1 MKRSWALRVS
11 GVALLIIL
19 IPLIAIS
26 WGNDGH
32 SAVNRAA
39 AAKLPSDMPAFL
51 KNSADQ
57 LAYIGPEPDRWR
69 EKSEP
74 QLKYAQEPDHFMD
87 MELVDWMGGKLPP
100 DRYLFVRAI
109 YEHREADPK
118 NATPEMYPEKIGFL
132 PYETMEVYGRLKV
145 AFREYRKAQKE
156 GRSTADAEAN
166 AIYYAGWLGHYVAD
180 GSNPLHTTVRYN
192 GWVGENP
199 NGYDTGKTIHWRMEG
214 PFVGRNLAKLQFGDL
229 LTPAKKLDNPF
240 DDFVAYLRT
249 SQKEV
254 EKVYQLDKK
263 CGFDGEGTEE
273 SRDFIRHRLA
283 AGAQMLADMWYTAWV
298 ESAVEPPPYQPP
310 TGEKAT
316 PKKCEPVATEAMMK

>member
-1 MKRSWALRVS
+1 
-11 GVALLIIL
+11 
-19 IPLIAIS
+19 
-26 WGNDGH
+26 
-32 SAVNRAA
+32 
-39 AAKLPSDMPAFL
+39 
-51 KNSADQ
+51 
-57 LAYIGPEPDRWR
+57 
-69 EKSEP
+69 
-74 QLKYAQEPDHFMD
+74 
-87 MELVDWMGGKLPP
+87 
-100 DRYLFVRAI
+100 
-109 YEHREADPK
+109 
-118 NATPEMYPEKIGFL
+118 MYPEKIGFL

-180 GSNPLHTTVRYN
+180 GSNPLHTTVKYN

-214 PFVGRNLAKLQFGDL
+214 PFVGRNMAKLQFGDL
-229 LTPAKKLDNPF
+229 VTPAKKLDNPF

-263 CGFDGEGTEE
+263 CGFDGVGTEE

-298 ESAVEPPPYQPP
+298 ESAVEPPPYRPP
-310 TGEKAT
+310 AGEKAAVR
-316 PKKCEPVATEAMMK
+316 KCEEVMTKHSN

>member
-1 MKRSWALRVS
+1 MNRSWALRVII
-11 GVALLIIL
+11 VAFLIVF
-19 IPLIAIS
+19 IPIIATS
-26 WGNDGH
+26 WGNEGH
-32 SAVNRAA
+32 MAVNRAA
-39 AAKLPSDMPAFL
+39 AAKLPADMPPFL
-51 KNSADQ
+51 KNAADR

-69 EKSEP
+69 EKLEP

-100 DRYLFVRAI
+100 DRYLFVRAV

-132 PYETMEVYGRLKV
+132 PYATMEVYGRLKV

-166 AIYYAGWLGHYVAD
+166 AIYYSGWLGHYVAD
-180 GSNPLHTTVRYN
+180 GSNPLHTTVKYN
-192 GWVGENP
+192 GWVGDNP
-199 NGYDTGKTIHWRMEG
+199 NGYDTGRTIHWRMEG
-214 PFVGRNLAKLQFGDL
+214 PFLARNMVKLQFSDL
-229 LTPAKKLDNPF
+229 VTPAKKLDNPF
-240 DDFVAYLRT
+240 NDFVAYLRT

-263 CGFDGEGTEE
+263 CAFEGDGTEE
-273 SRDFIRHRLA
+273 SRDFIKHRLA
-283 AGAQMLADMWYTAWV
+283 AGAQMLADMWYTAWL

-310 TGEKAT
+310 AGEKTVAR
-316 PKKCEPVATEAMMK
+316 KCEPVAKGN